1 MHILIKGAI
10 SETIPGTDTVHR
22 LSTFLSSA
30 LNIVVSIS
38 ASIPVVGRGSLHS
51 ISAALLVLVSLL
63 VMLALIV
70 VAPCT
75 QAVHR
80 LGTALRGALL
90 VGIDVWASES
100 IVGRICADG
109 IVSAALV
116 LVVIAVMEARAIGTP
131 VSNTVH
137 RLAAAVCRAINLVV
151 CMRTF
156 LTIEIVL
163 CGDLESSASFVLVL
177 FLVIVIAAAIQ
188 APLADTVHRLTA
200 TILRAL
206 LQLISMRT
214 SIAIVQGRL
223 SNNVQSAALVLVIS
237 FFVVASVIRAPS
249 TNTVHRLGT
258 LLNSALLKL
267 VVIWASISVVRRS
280 N

>member
-1 MHILIKGAI
+1 
-10 SETIPGTDTVHR
+10 
-22 LSTFLSSA
+22 
-30 LNIVVSIS
+30 
-38 ASIPVVGRGSLHS
+38 
-51 ISAALLVLVSLL
+51 
-63 VMLALIV
+63 MLAGTV
-70 VAPCT
+70 VAPIS

-80 LGTALRGALL
+80 LSTALRGALL
-90 VGIDVWASES
+90 VGIDIWASES
-100 IVGRICADG
+100 IVGRVCSDN
-109 IVSAALV
+109 IVSAAPV
-116 LVVIAVMEARAIGTP
+116 LVVLIVMEASVIGTP

-137 RLAAAVCRAINLVV
+137 WLAAAVCRTLDLVV
-151 CMRTF
+151 CMQTF
-156 LTIEIVL
+156 LATQVSL
-163 CGDLESSASFVLVL
+163 CGDLVGSAALVLVV
-177 FLVIVIAAAIQ
+177 FSNVIAAAVQ

-237 FFVVASVIRAPS
+237 FFVVASVIHAPS

-258 LLNSALLKL
+258 LLSGALLKL
-267 VVIWASISVVRRS
+267 VGIWASISVVGRS

>member
-1 MHILIKGAI
+1 
-10 SETIPGTDTVHR
+10 
-22 LSTFLSSA
+22 
-30 LNIVVSIS
+30 
-38 ASIPVVGRGSLHS
+38 
-51 ISAALLVLVSLL
+51 
-63 VMLALIV
+63 MLALIV

-109 IVSAALV
+109 IVSAAPV
-116 LVVIAVMEARAIGTP
+116 LVIIAVMEARAVGTP

-137 RLAAAVCRAINLVV
+137 WLAATILGALNLAVRVWTL
-151 CMRTF
+151 
-156 LTIEIVL
+156 LSIEIVL
-163 CGDLESSASFVLVL
+163 RGDLVGSAALVLVV
-177 FLVIVIAAAIQ
+177 FSNVIAAAVQ

-258 LLNSALLKL
+258 LLSGALLKL
-267 VVIWASISVVRRS
+267 VGIWASISVVRRS